1 VARGNIERYTL
12 DMWKVNLLFLSALM
26 YAQKPTGTIFGQ
38 TWPNNI
44 PGRPVSL
51 LVFSS
56 ETAIK
61 PIYAEVAAD
70 GKFQIVGLS
79 PGWHVLYAQP
89 DGCRGIVKAVRN
101 VPGKQTFASDMFDTC
116 ECWSHTNKDW
126 LCEPPMF
133 RPQTAADIRA
143 SRIPAAIPVVTV
155 CEALQSQLK
164 LNSESVV
171 IVGILTSGNNATL
184 RQDCPNH
191 PVTDEIAWPSAISVV
206 GATPAPKGMRRQVE
220 KKRSLVLA
228 TGSRESSIP
237 AERVVGLYGRF
248 VIPEGFATADS
259 AATNRLHEMAMA
271 PAALFGSAEL
281 HFRAISVDAAK
292 TR

>member
-133 RPQTAADIRA
+133 RPQTAAEIRA
-143 SRIPAAIPVVTV
+143 SRIPAAIPRSDGLRSAPVPTKV
-155 CEALQSQLK
+155 ELA
-164 LNSESVV
+164 
-171 IVGILTSGNNATL
+171 VGSDRWHPDVGEQCNLAAGLPEPSGN
-184 RQDCPNH
+184 R
-191 PVTDEIAWPSAISVV
+191 
-206 GATPAPKGMRRQVE
+206 
-220 KKRSLVLA
+220 
-228 TGSRESSIP
+228 
-237 AERVVGLYGRF
+237 
-248 VIPEGFATADS
+248 
-259 AATNRLHEMAMA
+259 
-271 PAALFGSAEL
+271 
-281 HFRAISVDAAK
+281 
-292 TR
+292 

>member
-1 VARGNIERYTL
+1 VICSIPANAGRIRTRTG
-12 DMWKVNLLFLSALM
+12 
-26 YAQKPTGTIFGQ
+26 YASRQCSGHRQPRRF
-38 TWPNNI
+38 
-44 PGRPVSL
+44 
-51 LVFSS
+51 
-56 ETAIK
+56 
-61 PIYAEVAAD
+61 
-70 GKFQIVGLS
+70 
-79 PGWHVLYAQP
+79 VL
-89 DGCRGIVKAVRN
+89 
-101 VPGKQTFASDMFDTC
+101 
-116 ECWSHTNKDW
+116 
-126 LCEPPMF
+126 
-133 RPQTAADIRA
+133 RA
-143 SRIPAAIPVVTV
+143 SLPQSPVVTV

-164 LNSESVV
+164 LNSQSVV
-171 IVGILTSGNNATL
+171 IVGILMSGNNATL

-191 PVTDEIAWPSAISVV
+191 LVTDEIAWPSAISVV

-220 KKRSLVLA
+220 NKRSLVLA